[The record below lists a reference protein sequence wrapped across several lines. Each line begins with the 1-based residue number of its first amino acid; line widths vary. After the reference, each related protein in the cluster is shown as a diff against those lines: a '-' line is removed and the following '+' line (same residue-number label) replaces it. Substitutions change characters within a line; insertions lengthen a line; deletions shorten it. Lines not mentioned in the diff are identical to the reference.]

1 MQAQLPVSIDLLPC
15 LVTPEWTAVASSHV
29 ASLEVRQTRA
39 RPSSP
44 MFRPLSPAP
53 RPQASPCTASLWQ
66 EAALLEQLAY
76 KNVNQHNGTR
86 PFQRLE
92 EVRRLLRLARGAD
105 VATALGALHDA
116 LSLAAR
122 PTLSLHERRV
132 PAAAGAVAVLRRL
145 LGFSRLAVALAE
157 RCMAAAHQFSSQLAQ
172 SFFMPLS
179 LTCLAVL
186 ARIRVSYRG
195 FSH

>member
-1 MQAQLPVSIDLLPC
+1 MQAQAPVSIDLLPC
-15 LVTPEWTAVASSHV
+15 LVSPEWTAAASSHV
-29 ASLEVRQTRA
+29 ASLEVRWARAQPPLRAQTPHPVA
-39 RPSSP
+39 
-44 MFRPLSPAP
+44 PA
-53 RPQASPCTASLWQ
+53 PQASPCAASLWQ

-76 KNVNQHNGTR
+76 KNSNQHRGTR

-105 VATALGALHDA
+105 VAASLGALRDA

-132 PAAAGAVAVLRRL
+132 PGAAGAVAVLRRL
-145 LGFSRLAVALAE
+145 LGFCRLVAALAG
-157 RCMAAAHQFSSQLAQ
+157 RAVAAAHQFASQLAQ

-186 ARIRVSYRG
+186 ARVRVSD
-195 FSH
+195 